1 MNERIWFER
10 IRLVA
15 AYCFYY
21 TGVVDFMFWLQ
32 RQCSVQPL
40 TILCYHEAVGENLRR
55 QLLFLKRH
63 YRLMHLEDALE
74 ELYAAPSSSKSLAK
88 QCDKRPPMVITFDD
102 GYLNNYTYAFRLARE
117 LQIPYTLFL
126 IPDYVER
133 GTYFWWLADDYLADH
148 AQVEKVVVEGQVY
161 HLDRPAERKALAKI
175 IDRRTRHVA
184 TVAERESFL
193 AEIQQALETPL
204 PDRQSAGMSDDT
216 LPVNWEEVLEMD
228 RSGWV
233 SIGAHTMHHPL
244 LTYLTDPE
252 ELRREVQ
259 ECREVLEQRLGHP
272 VRTFCYPA
280 GKFGEQSVQAV
291 KAAGYT
297 WAVTTIDEVN
307 TPAID
312 PFLLRRK
319 PGVVE
324 THWLIQAAELAG
336 LLAIGTRLK
345 RMYGRFFKK

>member
-10 IRLVA
+10 LRLVA
-15 AYCFYY
+15 ASCFYY
-21 TGVVDFMFWLQ
+21 TGAVDLALWLQ
-32 RQCSVQPL
+32 RQRAEQPL

-55 QLLFLKRH
+55 QFLFLKRH
-63 YRLMHLEDALE
+63 YRLVHLEDALE
-74 ELYAAPSSSKSLAK
+74 ELYATPSSR
-88 QCDKRPPMVITFDD
+88 QVRTRDKRPPLVITFDD
-102 GYLNNYTYAFRLARE
+102 GYLNDYTYAFKLARE

-148 AQVEKVVVEGQVY
+148 AQVEKVVVEEQVY
-161 HLDRPAERKALAKI
+161 HLDRPTERKALAKV

-184 TVAERESFL
+184 TVAERETFL
-193 AEIQQALETPL
+193 AEIQPALETPL

-216 LPVNWEEVLEMD
+216 LPANWQEVLEMD

-291 KAAGYT
+291 KDAGYT
-297 WAVTTIDEVN
+297 WAVTTIDAVN
-307 TPAID
+307 TPDID
-312 PFLLRRK
+312 PFLLRRI

-345 RMYGRFFKK
+345 RIYGKFFRK

>member
-10 IRLVA
+10 LRLGVA
-15 AYCFYY
+15 FCFYY
-21 TGVVDFMFWLQ
+21 TGLVDLMLWLQ
-32 RQCSVQPL
+32 RRAAQPL
-40 TILCYHEAVGENLRR
+40 IILCYHEAVGENLRR

-74 ELYAAPSSSKSLAK
+74 ELYAASSSPQSLANK
-88 QCDKRPPMVITFDD
+88 RDKRIPMVLTFDD
-102 GYLNNYTYAFRLARE
+102 GYLNNYTYAFQLAQE

-133 GTYFWWLADDYLADH
+133 GAYFWWLADDYLADH
-148 AQVEKVVVEGQVY
+148 ARVEKVVAEEQVY
-161 HLDRPAERKALAKI
+161 HLDRPAERKALAKV

-184 TVAERESFL
+184 TVAERETFL

-204 PDRQSAGMSDDT
+204 PDRQSAGMSDST
-216 LPVNWEEVLEMD
+216 LPANWEEVLEMD
-228 RSGWV
+228 RSGLV

-280 GKFGEQSVQAV
+280 GRFGEQSVQAV
-291 KAAGYT
+291 KSAGYT
-297 WAVTTIDEVN
+297 WAVTTVDAVN
-307 TPAID
+307 TPATD
-312 PFLLRRK
+312 PFLLRRI

-345 RMYGRFFKK
+345 RIYGKFFKK

>member
-10 IRLVA
+10 LRLVA
-15 AYCFYY
+15 AAGFYY
-21 TGVVDFMFWLQ
+21 TGLVDLMLWLQ
-32 RQCSVQPL
+32 RRRAEQPL
-40 TILCYHEAVGENLRR
+40 IILCYHEAVGENLRR
-55 QLLFLKRH
+55 QFLFLKRH

-74 ELYAAPSSSKSLAK
+74 ELYCGSSQNKVK
-88 QCDKRPPMVITFDD
+88 KRDNRIPLVITFDD

-133 GTYFWWLADDYLADH
+133 GAYFWWLADDYLADH
-148 AQVEKVVVEGQVY
+148 AHVEKVVVEEKVY
-161 HLDRPAERKALAKI
+161 HLNQPTERKALAKV
-175 IDRRTRHVA
+175 IDRRTRYVA
-184 TVAERESFL
+184 TVAERETFL
-193 AEIQQALETPL
+193 TEIQQALETPL

-216 LPVNWEEVLEMD
+216 LPADWQEVLEMD

-244 LTYLTDPE
+244 LTYLTDAA
-252 ELRREVQ
+252 ELQREVH

-280 GKFGEQSVQAV
+280 GKYGEQSVQAV

-297 WAVTTIDEVN
+297 WAVTTIDAVN
-307 TPAID
+307 TPATD
-312 PFLLRRK
+312 PFLLRRI

-345 RMYGRFFKK
+345 RMYGKFFKK